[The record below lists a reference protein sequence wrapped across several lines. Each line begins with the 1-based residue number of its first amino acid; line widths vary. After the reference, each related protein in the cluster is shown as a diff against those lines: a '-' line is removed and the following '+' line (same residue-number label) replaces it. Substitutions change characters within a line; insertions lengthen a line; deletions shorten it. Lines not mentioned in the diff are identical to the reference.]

1 MYLEAFEAMKN
12 NITTKGLN
20 NIVGH
25 LWNRIQGYTFKEIS
39 VDDIGLMKE
48 YSLFQVQTAAERMM
62 QHLAMIG
69 YTPIIELIDLPSGV
83 AGRTNLNDDKLVSI
97 SLDKKHFNAKYY
109 PPAQLLTII
118 VMSCAINS
126 YGYIVLRKRRKK

>member
-1 MYLEAFEAMKN
+1 MKN

-25 LWNRIQGYTFKEIS
+25 LRNRIKGYVFKEIF
-39 VDDIGLMKE
+39 VDDIGLMEE
-48 YSLFQVQTAAERMM
+48 YSLFHLQTAAERMM

-83 AGRTNLNDDKLVSI
+83 AGRTHLNDDKLV
-97 SLDKKHFNAKYY
+97 
-109 PPAQLLTII
+109 
-118 VMSCAINS
+118 
-126 YGYIVLRKRRKK
+126 YI

>member
-1 MYLEAFEAMKN
+1 MKN

-25 LWNRIQGYTFKEIS
+25 LRNRIKGYVFKEIF
-39 VDDIGLMKE
+39 VDDIGLMEE
-48 YSLFQVQTAAERMM
+48 YSLFHLQTAAERMM

-83 AGRTNLNDDKLVSI
+83 AGRTNLNDDKLV
-97 SLDKKHFNAKYY
+97 
-109 PPAQLLTII
+109 
-118 VMSCAINS
+118 
-126 YGYIVLRKRRKK
+126 YI